1 MSLFSQV
8 IHIGGHKIAVFLLC
22 HKNGF
27 TVLNLDA
34 AGIIALHSAQIDKI
48 SPVTPEK
55 PSAQK
60 TLQLAH
66 LGIVGDLLALQMQ
79 NDLSRIIFRIQNIL
93 LRHVSVNPFT
103 LMTSGSASFMLL
115 HSATALSRT

>member
-8 IHIGGHKIAVFLLC
+8 IHIGGHKITVFLLC

-34 AGIIALHSAQIDKI
+34 AGIIALDSVPIDKI

-55 PSAQK
+55 PSAQE

-93 LRHVSVNPFT
+93 L
-103 LMTSGSASFMLL
+103 
-115 HSATALSRT
+115 